1 MTKNLSPSQLIK
13 SMNSTVNISDSDED
27 SDDSFLDFIYSD
39 RTIRCEPYA
48 EVGTVHQSPSK
59 DLPQN
64 NLAEF
69 SSITP
74 ELSISQLIGSST
86 ERTKLLSEID
96 QAYQESL
103 KVDQLKGNYEKEQG
117 RLKPPITIP
126 NFEQAQRIRFIRQ
139 ARVVS
144 EPEIYQESIV
154 VSVRHVNLGSIR
166 RSFPRASMMNA
177 VYDWVG
183 SLSDFLVFLE
193 LSAKLGTTISPY
205 MPIADNN
212 TVLLM
217 KESDRPLLFEID
229 AEISMP
235 GFFYRKRPSCVI

>member
-1 MTKNLSPSQLIK
+1 M
-13 SMNSTVNISDSDED
+13 
-27 SDDSFLDFIYSD
+27 
-39 RTIRCEPYA
+39 
-48 EVGTVHQSPSK
+48 
-59 DLPQN
+59 
-64 NLAEF
+64 
-69 SSITP
+69 
-74 ELSISQLIGSST
+74 
-86 ERTKLLSEID
+86 
-96 QAYQESL
+96 

-117 RLKPPITIP
+117 QLKPPITIP

-193 LSAKLGTTISPY
+193 LSAKLGTTIFPY

-235 GFFYRKRPSCVI
+235 GFFYCKRPSCVI